1 MVEAIS
7 QFIAKLP
14 DTSQA
19 AIIASVV
26 TLTGAL
32 FASIAALLGVYI
44 THRGNEKRF
53 RKQLEYDRQ
62 QKRIE
67 RRAEIVAELYSKLVE
82 LKKSASDF
90 VRRYNSVDER
100 SKKQYLEKLWCAVDA
115 LDAHFDRHR
124 IYFEQAICTSID
136 SFRETLSRAS
146 SALAVFVHDAKNL
159 EVSDGQVLEEWEKAN
174 VILEREV
181 PAIISSLDASFRRL
195 LDIGKNKG

>member
-1 MVEAIS
+1 MMEAIS
-7 QFIAKLP
+7 QFFAKLP

-26 TLTGAL
+26 TLMGAL
-32 FASIAALLGVYI
+32 FASIVALLGVYI

-53 RKQLEYDRQ
+53 RKQLEYNRQ

-67 RRAEIVAELYSKLVE
+67 RRAEIVAELYTKLVE

-90 VRRYNSVDER
+90 VRWYNSVDEK
-100 SKKQYLEKLWCAVDA
+100 SKNQHLEKLWCAADA

-124 IYFEQAICTSID
+124 ICFEQAICMSID
-136 SFRETLSRAS
+136 SFRESLSRAS
-146 SALAVFVHDAKNL
+146 SVLAVFVHDAKCL
-159 EVSDGQVLEEWEKAN
+159 KVSDGQVFEEWEKAN

-181 PAIISSLDASFRRL
+181 PAIINSLDASFRRL
-195 LDIGKNKG
+195 LDIDKNEG